1 MIMEFKV
8 KKKFYKKKKKKVELS
23 RVCLKFIDLWGVWYI
38 HLKTKNMCLKTCVEI
53 HMGKK
58 V

>member
-23 RVCLKFIDLWGVWYI
+23 RVCLKFIDLWGV
-38 HLKTKNMCLKTCVEI
+38 
-53 HMGKK
+53 
-58 V
+58 